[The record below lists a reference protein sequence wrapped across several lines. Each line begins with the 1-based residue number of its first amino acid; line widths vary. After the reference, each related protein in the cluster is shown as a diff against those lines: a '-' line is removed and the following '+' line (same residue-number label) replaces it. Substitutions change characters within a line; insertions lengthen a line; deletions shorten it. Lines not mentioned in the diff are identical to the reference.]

1 MVITMGKKIGIIV
14 CTLLLC
20 LTTSAQAGNTRLVKY
35 SAWELYGQEE
45 QLEDKETPEVI
56 QRVVDTAYDEYTKV
70 GGKSLKRANA
80 YTRWYGVG
88 GCAWCSIFVTW
99 CSAQQD
105 IPLYFLKDISQK
117 PEEKPKDEIFNFKVR
132 FIPPLFKAFEDVG
145 RVSAVPRP
153 GYTIIFASRSG
164 LWEMHVGIVRS
175 AELQAD
181 GRYLIETIE
190 GNQGNTIRHY
200 LFLYDPHA
208 IYQQGNMS
216 FLEKP
221 PEGAEERLIIKPR
234 NSSWCVKGF
243 GATWE

>member
-14 CTLLLC
+14 CALLLC
-20 LTTSAQAGNTRLVKY
+20 LGPSAQAGDRRMVKY
-35 SAWELYGQEE
+35 SAWEVYGQEE
-45 QLEDKETPEVI
+45 QLKDKETPEVI
-56 QRVVDTAYDEYTKV
+56 QRMLDTAYNEYRAV
-70 GGKSLKRANA
+70 GGRRLSRSNA

-88 GCAWCSIFVTW
+88 KVAWCSIFVAW

-105 IPLYFLKDISQK
+105 IPLYLLKDISK
-117 PEEKPKDEIFNFKVR
+117 DTSPRPEEEIFNFKVR
-132 FIPPLFKAFEDVG
+132 LIPPLFNAFEAVG

-153 GYTIIFASRSG
+153 GYTIIYASRSG
-164 LWEMHVGIVRS
+164 LWEMHVGIVYS

-208 IYQQGNMS
+208 PFQQGNMS
-216 FLEKP
+216 FLESS
-221 PEGAEERLIIKPR
+221 PEGADERLIIAPR
-234 NSSWCVKGF
+234 NSAWCVKAF
-243 GATWE
+243 GATWK